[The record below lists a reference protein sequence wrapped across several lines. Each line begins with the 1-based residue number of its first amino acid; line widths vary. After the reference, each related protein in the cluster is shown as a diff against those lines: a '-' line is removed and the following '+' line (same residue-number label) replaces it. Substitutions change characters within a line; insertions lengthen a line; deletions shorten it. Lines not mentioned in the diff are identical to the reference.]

1 MSTAAPISGQES
13 GRKPA
18 GEAMFSGGQSTDK
31 GGDSAMLPD
40 IHSNSQLAKP
50 SMQMGYETHQASA
63 PDAGVPRFG
72 GANSKRL
79 ATGNAGGRPH

>member
-1 MSTAAPISGQES
+1 
-13 GRKPA
+13 
-18 GEAMFSGGQSTDK
+18 
-31 GGDSAMLPD
+31 MLPD